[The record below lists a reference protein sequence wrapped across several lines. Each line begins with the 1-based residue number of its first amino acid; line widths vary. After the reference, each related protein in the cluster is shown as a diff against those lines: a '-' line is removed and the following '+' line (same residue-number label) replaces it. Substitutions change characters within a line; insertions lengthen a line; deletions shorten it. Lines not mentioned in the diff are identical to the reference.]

1 MRIVYPSLHIE
12 FELDLQKLNK
22 IIIENK
28 HEFRKFASET
38 IFATEGK
45 GDGVLFEDEN
55 RDLIKSKSVA
65 VILSPV
71 QNNLEGKDLIKKLT
85 SELVDDLEESKN
97 FEKFIEVRKKLIE
110 IIDELQQC
118 SEYPFDYDG
127 DFGPTELLKI
137 LNIGFREEGDILD
150 KFANFIKISNRL
162 MGKKIIILVNCEA
175 YFSEDEMAEI
185 HKIAKYEELYIVL
198 VESSQCKLTTDLNS
212 IIIDNDLCV
221 IS

>member
-22 IIIENK
+22 IIVENK
-28 HEFRKFASET
+28 HEFRKFVSET
-38 IFATEGK
+38 ILATEGK

-55 RDLIKSKSVA
+55 RDLIKPKNVA

-71 QNNLEGKDLIKKLT
+71 QNNMEGKDLIKKLT
-85 SELVDDLEESKN
+85 SELVDDLEGSKN
-97 FEKFIEVRKKLIE
+97 FEKFIEVREKLIE

-127 DFGPTELLKI
+127 DFEPTELLKI

-150 KFANFIKISNRL
+150 KFANFIKISSRL

-198 VESSQCKLTTDLNS
+198 VESSQCTLTTDLNS

>member
-22 IIIENK
+22 IIVENK

-38 IFATEGK
+38 ILATEGK

-55 RDLIKSKSVA
+55 RDLIKPKSVA

-71 QNNLEGKDLIKKLT
+71 QNNMEGKDLIKKLT
-85 SELVDDLEESKN
+85 SELVDDLERSKN
-97 FEKFIEVRKKLIE
+97 FEKFIEVKEKLIK

-127 DFGPTELLKI
+127 DFGPTELLKL

-150 KFANFIKISNRL
+150 KFANFIKISSRL
-162 MGKKIIILVNCEA
+162 MDKKIIILVNCEA

-198 VESSQCKLTTDLNS
+198 VESSQCTLTTELNS

>member
-12 FELDLQKLNK
+12 FEIDLHKINK
-22 IIIENK
+22 IVVENK
-28 HEFRKFASET
+28 HEFRKFALET
-38 IFATEGK
+38 IVATEGK
-45 GDGVLFEDEN
+45 GDGVFFEDEN

-97 FEKFIEVRKKLIE
+97 FEKFIEVREKLIE
-110 IIDELQQC
+110 IIDDLQQC

-127 DFGPTELLKI
+127 DFGPAELLKI

-150 KFANFIKISNRL
+150 KFANFIKISSRL
-162 MGKKIIILVNCEA
+162 MGKKIIMLVNCEA

-185 HKIAKYEELYIVL
+185 RKIAKYEELYIVL
-198 VESSQCKLTTDLNS
+198 VESSQGTLTTDLNS